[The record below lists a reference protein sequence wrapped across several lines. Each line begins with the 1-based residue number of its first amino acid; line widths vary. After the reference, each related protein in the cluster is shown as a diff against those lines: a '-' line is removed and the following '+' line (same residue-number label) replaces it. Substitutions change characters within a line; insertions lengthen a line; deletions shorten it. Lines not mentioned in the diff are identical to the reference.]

1 MFGSNCGLK
10 TLIKKFFF
18 YVHILFILLLF
29 LGDIRHILN
38 TLKIRQLSSFLF
50 SPFFFCP
57 FSSPSS
63 SYVVSLRLL
72 TMPAVLLLPLQ
83 SFFLFFLFFFSLS
96 FFFSCLFSLPSFLL
110 LHHPILASISCTRNR
125 ASNALFCFRVTGR
138 TRPCYGHSPVSM
150 NPWFSSLLPL
160 SASASPV
167 CYVQLSPLRQ
177 IPSLIPAK
185 PHNQEFW

>member
-63 SYVVSLRLL
+63 SYVVFLRLL

-83 SFFLFFLFFFSLS
+83 SFFLFSSLSHSFSPVSFRFPLFFFFIIQFWLQLAVRGTEHPMLC
-96 FFFSCLFSLPSFLL
+96 FAFVWPAVQGRATVTVPSRWI
-110 LHHPILASISCTRNR
+110 P
-125 ASNALFCFRVTGR
+125 G
-138 TRPCYGHSPVSM
+138 
-150 NPWFSSLLPL
+150 
-160 SASASPV
+160 SPV
-167 CYVQLSPLRQ
+167 CFLSRPVLPLFVMSNFLHSVRYQ
-177 IPSLIPAK
+177 A
-185 PHNQEFW
+185 